1 MGRRGAS
8 NYLHIGAQARD
19 RRKAMRLTQA
29 EVAEMAQVSE
39 RFIRE
44 FEQGKTS
51 VRLDKAA
58 SVLSLLGL
66 DLVAVQ
72 YVPEAL
78 RDDG

>member
-8 NYLHIGAQARD
+8 GYTQIGAQARE
-19 RRKAMRLTQA
+19 RRKAMKLSQA
-29 EVAEMAQVSE
+29 EVADMAEVSE

-51 VRLDKAA
+51 VRMDKAA
-58 SVLSLLGL
+58 AVLTLLGL

-78 RDDG
+78 R